1 MTSRN
6 ITSSIICI
14 IVLYMCLLCMS
25 CNNGKAD
32 NGKYNGDT
40 VAVEVV
46 KLSDTSSFVKSN
58 GNRCHIIADASIAVP
73 VKYKDEKSIET
84 LRKLFAKYLLYSGD
98 TLSIEDAMKQ
108 CVGNTLHQYDFSDAP
123 DSDEIELDNATDS
136 IQNYNNSVTVSVYY
150 NKNDIVTFCKI
161 EVVKKDGVVTSVT
174 HRYYSFDLESM
185 SFLGL
190 NMLFREDAMT
200 ALTNELRNQ
209 LMANNKVTSN
219 DQLNEIGYFNI
230 DNLNVSR
237 NFYFGENGI
246 TWSFMPNE
254 LAVEALGEPTV
265 TLDYEVVEPF
275 LTEKSV
281 IKRLY

>member
-14 IVLYMCLLCMS
+14 IVLYMCLLCIS

-58 GNRCHIIADASIAVP
+58 GDRCHIIADASIAVP
-73 VKYKDEKSIET
+73 IKYKDEKSIDE
-84 LRKLFAKYLLYSGD
+84 LRKLFAKHLLYSGD

-209 LMANNKVTSN
+209 LMANNMVTSN